1 MTRVLIA
8 AAAVVAVLVAL
19 RLIFEALSEL
29 SHVIVLVVFGIVIAF
44 ALAPVVER
52 IGRRTGRSIAVLLTA
67 LIALIAVVGALV
79 ALAVPLVRETAQL
92 AREVPRVVAMAS
104 SNEPI
109 NVAGIE
115 ISGEVRQ
122 RIGTELG
129 ARVGD
134 WSQEAARA
142 ALRVGASIFDFLIVF
157 VLGIYF
163 LASAPAVRRWVD
175 GVVPTEA
182 ACRVPPHRG
191 SRRRGSSA
199 GTSAGSSSSVS
210 IIGTISAI
218 AYLVLGVP
226 YAVFLGVLAGILELV
241 PIAGPI
247 VAGAVAALVSLTE
260 PFPLVI
266 WVILAAT
273 AIQQLENHLLVP
285 RIAGDAV
292 GLHPIA
298 ALLAVLVGVE
308 VAGIIG
314 ALFAVPLT
322 GLAWSIYRARVAT
335 ASRRRSRRRRS
346 AQPERRTIARAGVS
360 GASMSVRCQA

>member
-1 MTRVLIA
+1 MDEPRASLARWWVTRVLVA
-8 AAAVVAVLVAL
+8 ASAIVAVIFAL
-19 RLIFEALSEL
+19 RLVFEALSEL

-44 ALAPVVER
+44 ALAPLVER
-52 IGRRTGRSIAVLLTA
+52 IARVTGRSVAVLLTA
-67 LIALIAVVGALV
+67 LIALVAVVGGLV
-79 ALAVPLVRETAQL
+79 ALAVPLVRETAEL
-92 AREVPRVVAMAS
+92 AREVPRVVALAS

-122 RIGTELG
+122 RIGTEIG

-142 ALRVGASIFDFLIVF
+142 ALRVGAGIFDFLIVF

-163 LASAPAVRRWVD
+163 LASAPAVRRWVHS
-175 GVVPTEA
+175 VIPTRQRAEFRRIELEA
-182 ACRVPPHRG
+182 ARLFGRYIRG
-191 SRRRGSSA
+191 QLLLGL
-199 GTSAGSSSSVS
+199 
-210 IIGTISAI
+210 IIGTVSAI

-266 WVILAAT
+266 WVVLAAT

-285 RIAGDAV
+285 RIAGNAV

-308 VAGIIG
+308 VAGVVG

-335 ASRRRSRRRRS
+335 APAKGTTS
-346 AQPERRTIARAGVS
+346 
-360 GASMSVRCQA
+360 

>member
-1 MTRVLIA
+1 MDERRAPLARWWVTRVLVA
-8 AAAVVAVLVAL
+8 AAAVVAVIFAL
-19 RLIFEALSEL
+19 RLVFDALSQL
-29 SHVIVLVVFGIVIAF
+29 AHVIVLVVFGIVIAF
-44 ALAPVVER
+44 VLAPLVER
-52 IGRRTGRSIAVLLTA
+52 IAHATGRSVAVLVTA
-67 LIALIAVVGALV
+67 LIALVVVVGGIV
-79 ALAVPLVRETAQL
+79 ALAVPLVRETAEL
-92 AREVPRVVAMAS
+92 AREVPRVVELAS
-104 SNEPI
+104 SNEPLNI
-109 NVAGIE
+109 AGIE

-122 RIGTELG
+122 RIGAEIG

-134 WSQEAARA
+134 WSQQAARA
-142 ALRVGASIFDFLIVF
+142 ALRVGAAIFDFLVVF

-163 LASAPAVRRWVD
+163 LASAPQVRRWID
-175 GVVPTEA
+175 GVIPTRQRGEFRRIELDA
-182 ACRVPPHRG
+182 ARLFGRYIRG
-191 SRRRGSSA
+191 QLLLG
-199 GTSAGSSSSVS
+199 V
-210 IIGTISAI
+210 IIGTVSAI

-260 PFPLVI
+260 PFPLVL

-285 RIAGDAV
+285 RIAGNAV

-308 VAGIIG
+308 VAGLVG

-322 GLAWSIYRARVAT
+322 GLAWSIYRARVDP
-335 ASRRRSRRRRS
+335 S
-346 AQPERRTIARAGVS
+346 AAKPA
-360 GASMSVRCQA
+360 

>member
-1 MTRVLIA
+1 LEERRAPLNRWWVTRVLVA
-8 AAAVVAVLVAL
+8 AAAAVAVLVAL

-109 NVAGIE
+109 NIAGIE

-142 ALRVGASIFDFLIVF
+142 ALRIGASIFDFLIVF

-175 GVVPTEA
+175 GVVPTKQRAEFRRIEAEA
-182 ACRVPPHRG
+182 ARLFGRYIRG
-191 SRRRGSSA
+191 QLLLGL
-199 GTSAGSSSSVS
+199 

-322 GLAWSIYRARVAT
+322 GLAWSIYRARVTT
-335 ASRRRSRRRRS
+335 AP
-346 AQPERRTIARAGVS
+346 AK
-360 GASMSVRCQA
+360 GAAS

>member
-8 AAAVVAVLVAL
+8 AAAVVAVIVAL

-29 SHVIVLVVFGIVIAF
+29 SHVIVLIVFGIVIAF
-44 ALAPVVER
+44 ALAPIVER
-52 IGRRTGRSIAVLLTA
+52 IGRRTGRSVAVLLTA
-67 LIALIAVVGALV
+67 LIALIAVVGSLV
-79 ALAVPLVRETAQL
+79 ALAVPLVRETAEL
-92 AREVPRVVAMAS
+92 AREVPRVVALAS

-142 ALRVGASIFDFLIVF
+142 ALRVGAAIFDFLIVF

-163 LASAPAVRRWVD
+163 LASAPRVRRWVD
-175 GVVPTEA
+175 GVVPTRQRAEFRRIEAEA
-182 ACRVPPHRG
+182 ARLFGRYIRG
-191 SRRRGSSA
+191 QLLLGL
-199 GTSAGSSSSVS
+199 
-210 IIGTISAI
+210 IIGTVSAI

-266 WVILAAT
+266 WVVLAAT

-285 RIAGDAV
+285 RIAGNAV

-308 VAGIIG
+308 VAGVVG

-322 GLAWSIYRARVAT
+322 GLAWSIYRARTAT
-335 ASRRRSRRRRS
+335 TPVKGTPS
-346 AQPERRTIARAGVS
+346 
-360 GASMSVRCQA
+360 

>member
-1 MTRVLIA
+1 MDEPRASLARWWVTRVLVA
-8 AAAVVAVLVAL
+8 ASAIVAVIFAL
-19 RLIFEALSEL
+19 RLVFEALSEL

-44 ALAPVVER
+44 ALAPLVER
-52 IGRRTGRSIAVLLTA
+52 IARVTGRSVAVLLTA
-67 LIALIAVVGALV
+67 LIALVAVVGGLV
-79 ALAVPLVRETAQL
+79 ALAVPLVRETAEL
-92 AREVPRVVAMAS
+92 AREVPRVVALAS

-122 RIGTELG
+122 RIGTEIG

-142 ALRVGASIFDFLIVF
+142 ALRVGAGIFDFLIVF

-163 LASAPAVRRWVD
+163 LASAPAVRRWVHS
-175 GVVPTEA
+175 VIPTRQRAEFRRIELEA
-182 ACRVPPHRG
+182 ARLFGRYIRG
-191 SRRRGSSA
+191 QLLLGL
-199 GTSAGSSSSVS
+199 
-210 IIGTISAI
+210 IIGTVSAV
-218 AYLVLGVP
+218 AYVVLGVP

-266 WVILAAT
+266 WVVLAAT

-285 RIAGDAV
+285 RIAGNAV

-308 VAGIIG
+308 VAGVVG

-335 ASRRRSRRRRS
+335 APAKSTTS
-346 AQPERRTIARAGVS
+346 
-360 GASMSVRCQA
+360 

>member
-1 MTRVLIA
+1 
-8 AAAVVAVLVAL
+8 
-19 RLIFEALSEL
+19 
-29 SHVIVLVVFGIVIAF
+29 VIAF

-109 NVAGIE
+109 NIAGIE

-142 ALRVGASIFDFLIVF
+142 ALRIGASIFDFLIVF
-157 VLGIYF
+157 VLGVYF

-175 GVVPTEA
+175 GVVPTKQRAEFRRIEAEA
-182 ACRVPPHRG
+182 ARLFGRYIRG
-191 SRRRGSSA
+191 QLLLGL
-199 GTSAGSSSSVS
+199 
-210 IIGTISAI
+210 IIGTVSAV

-266 WVILAAT
+266 WVVLAAT

-335 ASRRRSRRRRS
+335 AP
-346 AQPERRTIARAGVS
+346 AKGT
-360 GASMSVRCQA
+360 AS

>member
-1 MTRVLIA
+1 MTRVLVA
-8 AAAVVAVLVAL
+8 ASALVAVLVAL

-109 NVAGIE
+109 NIAGIE

-142 ALRVGASIFDFLIVF
+142 ALRIGASIFDFLIVF

-175 GVVPTEA
+175 GVVPTKQRAEFRRIEAEA
-182 ACRVPPHRG
+182 ARLFGRYIRG
-191 SRRRGSSA
+191 QLLLGL
-199 GTSAGSSSSVS
+199 

-335 ASRRRSRRRRS
+335 TRAT
-346 AQPERRTIARAGVS
+346 PAR
-360 GASMSVRCQA
+360 GAPG

>member
-8 AAAVVAVLVAL
+8 AAAIVAVLVAL

-29 SHVIVLVVFGIVIAF
+29 SHVFVLVVFGIVIAF
-44 ALAPVVER
+44 ALAPIVER
-52 IGRRTGRSIAVLLTA
+52 IGRRTGRSVAVLLTA
-67 LIALIAVVGALV
+67 LIALIAVVGSLV
-79 ALAVPLVRETAQL
+79 ALAVPLVRETAEL

-122 RIGTELG
+122 RIGAELG

-142 ALRVGASIFDFLIVF
+142 ALRVGAGIFDFLIVF

-175 GVVPTEA
+175 GIVPTKQRGEFRRIELEA
-182 ACRVPPHRG
+182 ARLFGRYIRG
-191 SRRRGSSA
+191 QLLLGL
-199 GTSAGSSSSVS
+199 
-210 IIGTISAI
+210 IIGSVSAI

-285 RIAGDAV
+285 RIAGNAV

-308 VAGIIG
+308 VAGVVG

-322 GLAWSIYRARVAT
+322 GLAWSIYRARVT
-335 ASRRRSRRRRS
+335 TTS
-346 AQPERRTIARAGVS
+346 AE
-360 GASMSVRCQA
+360 GAST

>member
-1 MTRVLIA
+1 MTRILIA
-8 AAAVVAVLVAL
+8 ASAVVAVIFAL
-19 RLIFEALSEL
+19 RLVFEALSEL

-44 ALAPVVER
+44 ALAPIVER
-52 IGRRTGRSIAVLLTA
+52 IGRRTGRSVAVLLTA
-67 LIALIAVVGALV
+67 LIALIAVVGSLV
-79 ALAVPLVRETAQL
+79 ALAVPLVRETAEL
-92 AREVPRVVAMAS
+92 AHEVPRVVALAS
-104 SNEPI
+104 SNEPLNI
-109 NVAGIE
+109 AGIE

-142 ALRVGASIFDFLIVF
+142 ALRVGAAIFDFLIVF

-163 LASAPAVRRWVD
+163 LASAPQVRRWVD
-175 GVVPTEA
+175 GVVPTRQRDEFRRIEAEA
-182 ACRVPPHRG
+182 ARLFGRYIRG
-191 SRRRGSSA
+191 QLLLGL
-199 GTSAGSSSSVS
+199 
-210 IIGTISAI
+210 IIGTVSAI

-266 WVILAAT
+266 WVVLAAT

-285 RIAGDAV
+285 RIAGNAV

-308 VAGIIG
+308 VAGVVG

-322 GLAWSIYRARVAT
+322 GLVWSIYRARVAPT
-335 ASRRRSRRRRS
+335 A
-346 AQPERRTIARAGVS
+346 AKARAAG
-360 GASMSVRCQA
+360 

>member
-44 ALAPVVER
+44 ALAPIVER
-52 IGRRTGRSIAVLLTA
+52 IGRRTGRSVAVLLTA

-109 NVAGIE
+109 NIAGIE

-122 RIGTELG
+122 RIGSELG

-175 GVVPTEA
+175 GIVPTKQRAEFRRIEVEA
-182 ACRVPPHRG
+182 ARLFGRYIRG
-191 SRRRGSSA
+191 QLLLGL
-199 GTSAGSSSSVS
+199 

-285 RIAGDAV
+285 RIAGNAV

-308 VAGIIG
+308 VAGIVG

-322 GLAWSIYRARVAT
+322 GLAWSIYRARADM
-335 ASRRRSRRRRS
+335 R
-346 AQPERRTIARAGVS
+346 
-360 GASMSVRCQA
+360 GAKGAPT

>member
-1 MTRVLIA
+1 MTRVLIG

-52 IGRRTGRSIAVLLTA
+52 IGRRTGRSVAVLLTA

-175 GVVPTEA
+175 GILPTKQRGEFRRIEAEA
-182 ACRVPPHRG
+182 ARLFGRYIRG
-191 SRRRGSSA
+191 QLLLGL
-199 GTSAGSSSSVS
+199 
-210 IIGTISAI
+210 IIGTVSAI

-285 RIAGDAV
+285 RIAGNAV

-308 VAGIIG
+308 VAGVVG

-322 GLAWSIYRARVAT
+322 GLAWSIYRARVTTTSEKA
-335 ASRRRSRRRRS
+335 AS
-346 AQPERRTIARAGVS
+346 T
-360 GASMSVRCQA
+360 

>member
-8 AAAVVAVLVAL
+8 AAAIVAVLVAL

-29 SHVIVLVVFGIVIAF
+29 SHVFVLVVFGIVIAF
-44 ALAPVVER
+44 ALAPIVER
-52 IGRRTGRSIAVLLTA
+52 IGRRTGRSVAVLLTA

-79 ALAVPLVRETAQL
+79 ALAVPLVRETAEL

-122 RIGTELG
+122 RIGAELG

-142 ALRVGASIFDFLIVF
+142 ALRVGAGIFDFLIVF

-175 GVVPTEA
+175 GIVPTKQRGEFRRIELEA
-182 ACRVPPHRG
+182 ARLFGRYIRG
-191 SRRRGSSA
+191 QLLLGL
-199 GTSAGSSSSVS
+199 
-210 IIGTISAI
+210 IIGSVSAI

-285 RIAGDAV
+285 RIAGNAV

-308 VAGIIG
+308 VAGVVG

-322 GLAWSIYRARVAT
+322 GLAWSIYRARVT
-335 ASRRRSRRRRS
+335 TTS
-346 AQPERRTIARAGVS
+346 AE
-360 GASMSVRCQA
+360 GAST

>member
-52 IGRRTGRSIAVLLTA
+52 IGRRTGRSVAVLLTA
-67 LIALIAVVGALV
+67 LIALIAVVAALV

-92 AREVPRVVAMAS
+92 AREVPRVVTMAS

-175 GVVPTEA
+175 GVVPTKQRAEFRRIEAEA
-182 ACRVPPHRG
+182 ARLFGRYIRG
-191 SRRRGSSA
+191 QLLLGL
-199 GTSAGSSSSVS
+199 

-308 VAGIIG
+308 VAGIVG

-322 GLAWSIYRARVAT
+322 GLAWSIYRARVAPLPASIPATSERLGRT
-335 ASRRRSRRRRS
+335 ADDRPRR
-346 AQPERRTIARAGVS
+346 
-360 GASMSVRCQA
+360 

>member
-1 MTRVLIA
+1 VTRVLIA
-8 AAAVVAVLVAL
+8 AAAIVAVLVAL

-29 SHVIVLVVFGIVIAF
+29 SHVFVLVVFGIVIAF
-44 ALAPVVER
+44 ALAPIVER
-52 IGRRTGRSIAVLLTA
+52 IGRRTGRSVAVLLTA
-67 LIALIAVVGALV
+67 LIALIAVVGSLV
-79 ALAVPLVRETAQL
+79 ALAVPLVRETAEL

-122 RIGTELG
+122 RIGAELG

-142 ALRVGASIFDFLIVF
+142 ALRVGAGIFDFLIVF

-175 GVVPTEA
+175 GIVPTKQRGEFRRIELEA
-182 ACRVPPHRG
+182 ARLFGRYIRG
-191 SRRRGSSA
+191 QLLLGL
-199 GTSAGSSSSVS
+199 
-210 IIGTISAI
+210 IIGSVSAI

-285 RIAGDAV
+285 RIAGNAV

-308 VAGIIG
+308 VAGVVG

-322 GLAWSIYRARVAT
+322 GLAWSIYRARVT
-335 ASRRRSRRRRS
+335 TTS
-346 AQPERRTIARAGVS
+346 AE
-360 GASMSVRCQA
+360 GAST

>member
-1 MTRVLIA
+1 VTRVLIA
-8 AAAVVAVLVAL
+8 AAAIVAVLVAL

-29 SHVIVLVVFGIVIAF
+29 SHVFVLVVFGIVIAF
-44 ALAPVVER
+44 ALAPIVER
-52 IGRRTGRSIAVLLTA
+52 IGRRTGRSVAVLLTA
-67 LIALIAVVGALV
+67 LIALIAVVGSLV
-79 ALAVPLVRETAQL
+79 ALAVPLVRETAEL

-122 RIGTELG
+122 RIGAELG

-142 ALRVGASIFDFLIVF
+142 ALRVGAGIFDFLIVF

-175 GVVPTEA
+175 GIVPTKQRGEFRRIELEA
-182 ACRVPPHRG
+182 ARLFGRYIRG
-191 SRRRGSSA
+191 QLLLGL
-199 GTSAGSSSSVS
+199 
-210 IIGTISAI
+210 IIGSVSAI

-285 RIAGDAV
+285 RIAGNAV

-308 VAGIIG
+308 VAGVVG

-322 GLAWSIYRARVAT
+322 GLAWSIYRARGT
-335 ASRRRSRRRRS
+335 TTS
-346 AQPERRTIARAGVS
+346 AE
-360 GASMSVRCQA
+360 GAST

>member
-8 AAAVVAVLVAL
+8 AAAFVAVIVAL
-19 RLIFEALSEL
+19 RLAFEALSEL
-29 SHVIVLVVFGIVIAF
+29 SHVIVLIVFGIVIAF
-44 ALAPVVER
+44 ALAPIVER

-79 ALAVPLVRETAQL
+79 ALAVPLVRETAEL

-142 ALRVGASIFDFLIVF
+142 ALRVGAGIFDFLIVF

-175 GVVPTEA
+175 GIVPNKQRAEFRRIEAEA
-182 ACRVPPHRG
+182 ARLFGRSIRG
-191 SRRRGSSA
+191 QLLLGLIN
-199 GTSAGSSSSVS
+199 GTV
-210 IIGTISAI
+210 SAI
-218 AYLVLGVP
+218 AYLLLGVP

-260 PFPLVI
+260 PFPLVV
-266 WVILAAT
+266 WVVLAAT

-285 RIAGDAV
+285 RIAGNAV

-308 VAGIIG
+308 VAGVVG

-322 GLAWSIYRARVAT
+322 GLAWSIYRARVT
-335 ASRRRSRRRRS
+335 TTS
-346 AQPERRTIARAGVS
+346 AKGSST
-360 GASMSVRCQA
+360 

>member
-8 AAAVVAVLVAL
+8 AAAIVAVLVAL

-29 SHVIVLVVFGIVIAF
+29 SHAIVLVVFGIVIAF

-52 IGRRTGRSIAVLLTA
+52 IGRRTGRAVAVLLTA
-67 LIALIAVVGALV
+67 LIALIAVVGAFV

-92 AREVPRVVAMAS
+92 AREVPRVVEMAS
-104 SNEPI
+104 SNEPLSI
-109 NVAGIE
+109 AGIE

-122 RIGTELG
+122 RIGSELG

-134 WSQEAARA
+134 WSQEAARV
-142 ALRVGASIFDFLIVF
+142 ALRVGASILDFLIVF

-175 GVVPTEA
+175 GVVPTRHRSEFRRIEAEA
-182 ACRVPPHRG
+182 ARLFGRYIRG
-191 SRRRGSSA
+191 QLLLGL
-199 GTSAGSSSSVS
+199 

-218 AYLVLGVP
+218 AYLALGVP

-266 WVILAAT
+266 WVIVAAT

-298 ALLAVLVGVE
+298 ALLAVLIGVE

-335 ASRRRSRRRRS
+335 TAATTPAKGARS
-346 AQPERRTIARAGVS
+346 
-360 GASMSVRCQA
+360 

>member
-1 MTRVLIA
+1 MTRILIA
-8 AAAVVAVLVAL
+8 ASAVVAVIFAL
-19 RLIFEALSEL
+19 RLVFEALSEL

-44 ALAPVVER
+44 ALAPIVER
-52 IGRRTGRSIAVLLTA
+52 IGRRTGRSVAVLLTA
-67 LIALIAVVGALV
+67 LIALIAVVGSLV
-79 ALAVPLVRETAQL
+79 ALAVPLVRETAEL
-92 AREVPRVVAMAS
+92 AREVPRVVALAS
-104 SNEPI
+104 SNEPLNI
-109 NVAGIE
+109 AGIE

-142 ALRVGASIFDFLIVF
+142 ALRVGAAIFDFLIVF

-163 LASAPAVRRWVD
+163 LASAPQVRRWVD
-175 GVVPTEA
+175 GVVPTRQRDEFRRIEAEA
-182 ACRVPPHRG
+182 ARLFGRYIRG
-191 SRRRGSSA
+191 QLLLGL
-199 GTSAGSSSSVS
+199 
-210 IIGTISAI
+210 IIGTVSAI

-266 WVILAAT
+266 WVVLAAT

-285 RIAGDAV
+285 RIAGNAV

-308 VAGIIG
+308 VAGVVG

-322 GLAWSIYRARVAT
+322 GLVWSIYRARVAP
-335 ASRRRSRRRRS
+335 S
-346 AQPERRTIARAGVS
+346 AAKARAAG
-360 GASMSVRCQA
+360 

>member
-1 MTRVLIA
+1 LDEPRVPLARWWVTRVLVA
-8 AAAVVAVLVAL
+8 ASAVVAVIFAL
-19 RLIFEALSEL
+19 RLVFEAVSEL
-29 SHVIVLVVFGIVIAF
+29 SHIIVLVVFGVIIAF
-44 ALAPVVER
+44 ALEPLVER
-52 IGRRTGRSIAVLLTA
+52 IARRTGRSVAVLLTA
-67 LIALIAVVGALV
+67 LMALVAVVGSLV
-79 ALAVPLVRETAQL
+79 ALAVPLVRETGEL
-92 AREVPRVVAMAS
+92 AREVPRVVALIS
-104 SNEPI
+104 SNEPFT
-109 NVAGIE
+109 VAGIE

-122 RIGTELG
+122 RIGSEIG

-142 ALRVGASIFDFLIVF
+142 ALRVGAAIFDFLVIF

-163 LASAPAVRRWVD
+163 LASAPQVRQWVD
-175 GVVPTEA
+175 GVIPTQRRAEFRRIELEA
-182 ACRVPPHRG
+182 ARLFGRYIRG
-191 SRRRGSSA
+191 QLLLGI
-199 GTSAGSSSSVS
+199 
-210 IIGTISAI
+210 IIGTVSAI

-247 VAGAVAALVSLTE
+247 VAGTVAALVSLTE
-260 PFPLVI
+260 PFPLVL
-266 WVILAAT
+266 WVVLAAT

-308 VAGIIG
+308 VAGVVG

-322 GLAWSIYRARVAT
+322 GLAWSIYRARRDT
-335 ASRRRSRRRRS
+335 
-346 AQPERRTIARAGVS
+346 QPVS
-360 GASMSVRCQA
+360 GATE